1 MSKQVRKLQSSNG
14 VLNFRSGMCSDF
26 RTLDRKGRMETTG
39 KKRKRSRN
47 SRKKEERRKVAMGRF
62 RENYE
67 LSEKIVD
74 EYRPAKEAFT
84 DILEMYTCKSE
95 GTISRMITTCV
106 GLTNTEDDA
115 MQKCANYLSAI
126 TIYLP
131 SLVKVVKRVLGMK
144 GYGVIELDEKGL
156 DANDIKLEAAVNMDK
171 TAAIIGQLILILFK
185 NINQKSYDT
194 YIRKRAAALKAIVE
208 YHGELIPGC
217 DEDVLLNRESAE
229 IISNVL
235 GASCLLR
242 STIMHAVIANSKHEG
257 SFGEVC
263 GYVMGIAAW
272 TKMNAIKHIFDAI
285 LAPKSPV
292 LGVSRLAAE
301 VLNLQE
307 ACMTIN
313 RTEYPQFFMIFHP
326 TAATRVLENH
336 RFANLTAIA
345 KRIKAVDQASINNY
359 VGVAGVDQA
368 FVIEMTTLHFS
379 VISKRQKGEVKRA
392 EKYLPDINAH
402 PELEDSESGSETE
415 GED

>member
-1 MSKQVRKLQSSNG
+1 MSSEKRSVEEDDKSLAKRTKASDKGKNVVTNETIMKIEDGGEDINFEDYVDIDNKVRMNCATSKNPL
-14 VLNFRSGMCSDF
+14 
-26 RTLDRKGRMETTG
+26 GRMETTG

-62 RENYE
+62 RANYK
-67 LSEKIVD
+67 LSEKITD
-74 EYRPAKEAFT
+74 EHKPAKEAFT

-126 TIYLP
+126 IIYLP
-131 SLVKVVKRVLGMK
+131 SLEKVVKRVLGMK
-144 GYGVIELDEKGL
+144 GYGVTELDEKGL
-156 DANDIKLEAAVNMDK
+156 DANDIKLEAAVNMEK
-171 TAAIIGQLILILFK
+171 TAAITGQLILILFK
-185 NINQKSYDT
+185 NINEKSYDT
-194 YIRKRAAALKAIVE
+194 YIRKRAAALKAIVD

-263 GYVMGIAAW
+263 G
-272 TKMNAIKHIFDAI
+272 N
-285 LAPKSPV
+285 S
-292 LGVSRLAAE
+292 
-301 VLNLQE
+301 
-307 ACMTIN
+307 
-313 RTEYPQFFMIFHP
+313 
-326 TAATRVLENH
+326 VLEKH
-336 RFANLTAIA
+336 QFANLTAIA
-345 KRIKAVDQASINNY
+345 KRIKATDQASMNNY

-368 FVIEMTTLHFS
+368 FVIEMTTLHVS
-379 VISKRQKGEVKRA
+379 VTSKRRKGEVKRA
-392 EKYLPDINAH
+392 EKYLTDINAH

>member
-1 MSKQVRKLQSSNG
+1 
-14 VLNFRSGMCSDF
+14 
-26 RTLDRKGRMETTG
+26 METTG

-185 NINQKSYDT
+185 NINEKSYDT

-326 TAATRVLENH
+326 TAATRVLEKH

-379 VISKRQKGEVKRA
+379 VTSKRQKGEVKRA